1 MLVAWLLEPKFLSIR
16 NLQNMLDQA
25 AIPGLMA
32 IGMTFVIV
40 TGGIDLSV
48 GSLIGLLNCVAATWL
63 KDGSSLGA
71 TFVYVVF
78 LGAAIGAAIGLT
90 ISFTR
95 LQPFVVTLAAMVA
108 LRGLA
113 YVYTD
118 NAIVSGFTG
127 KLQALQQP
135 YAGLP
140 AAIWVLLAVAVLAG
154 TVMARTKFG
163 RQVYALGGN
172 EEAALMSGL
181 RVHETRVAAY
191 AINGFCVALAAILLT
206 ARGNSGSPEA
216 GAGYELE
223 AIAATVVGGSSLLGG
238 YGGPTGTLAGV
249 LFMGSLGVLFIL
261 KGVNDKVAMIW
272 KGGIVLVAVYLQHLG
287 RRKK

>member
-1 MLVAWLLEPKFLSIR
+1 MFLSLR
-16 NLQNMLDQA
+16 GLQNVLDHA

-32 IGMTFVIV
+32 IGTTFVIV

-48 GSLIGLLNCVAATWL
+48 GSLIGFLNCVAAVWL
-63 KDGSSLGA
+63 KDGSSTSA
-71 TFVYVVF
+71 TFAYVTF
-78 LGAAIGAAIGLT
+78 LGTAIGAGIGLT
-90 ISFTR
+90 ISLTR

-127 KLQALQQP
+127 KLEGLQQS
-135 YAGLP
+135 YGGLP
-140 AAIWVLLAVAVLAG
+140 FAIWVLLAATLLAG
-154 TVMARTKFG
+154 LAMAKTKFG

-172 EEAALMSGL
+172 EDAALMSGL
-181 RVHETRVAAY
+181 RVHETRTAAY

-223 AIAATVVGGSSLLGG
+223 AIAAAVVGGSSLLGG
-238 YGGPTGTLAGV
+238 YGGPIGTLSGV
-249 LFMGSLGVLFIL
+249 LFMGSLGELFIL

-287 RRKK
+287 RRKR